1 MAVYAAHL
9 TRTLSGTPSVFQV
22 AAQEALGN
30 TVKPALRKVVEYLAA
45 VYPNKCSWLVD
56 WYDELYLVFDCCLQY
71 HYLKHYAASFSE
83 SFYGLLRVPTQFSSE
98 FGLGQRLPHWAEKG
112 SLALLVVLPYVRD
125 KAEKITQRW
134 REDDEDGRL
143 GKNTSDRLRRAA
155 FKLYSIIHFVCES
168 VKLIQLAAYISGRS
182 RSPTPALAAL
192 RLTLKDAPPQEADEY
207 TWSDLMKSIFTGQI
221 GSAVVTFPM
230 VGSLALRCVEYGAF
244 AVQFLRWWESREHSL
259 TQRCPRL
266 RRRSETSAR
275 SATTTS
281 ARSACKRGRCL
292 QCFQCPGTSSATS
305 VYPGTCGPTGA
316 ARSPN
321 SLLPNSPWLGLSGY
335 IFCYICISRYLRAN
349 RSCPVTKFPA
359 TEQSLV
365 RMYLRANRSCPVT
378 KFPATEQS
386 LVRMYVDD

>member
-22 AAQEALGN
+22 AAQDALGN

-56 WYDELYLVFDCCLQY
+56 WYDELYLVFDACLQY

-98 FGLGQRLPHWAEKG
+98 FSLGQRLPHWAEKG
-112 SLALLVVLPYVRD
+112 SLALLVVLPYIRD

-168 VKLIQLAAYISGRS
+168 VKLVQLAAYICGRS

-192 RLTLKDAPPQEADEY
+192 RLTLKDAPPQEPDEY
-207 TWSDLMKSIFTGQI
+207 TWSDLMKSVFTGQI

-230 VGSLALRCVEYGAF
+230 VGALALRCCEYGAF
-244 AVQFLRWWESREHSL
+244 AVQFLRWWESRGAL
-259 TQRCPRL
+259 ADTALPAPPPPQRDERSIRWKNKCPL
-266 RRRSETSAR
+266 
-275 SATTTS
+275 
-281 ARSACKRGRCL
+281 CL
-292 QCFQCPGTSSATS
+292 QTWK
-305 VYPGTCGPTGA
+305 VPTV
-316 ARSPN
+316 
-321 SLLPNSPWLGLSGY
+321 LPVSGY

-365 RMYLRANRSCPVT
+365 RMY
-378 KFPATEQS
+378 
-386 LVRMYVDD
+386 VDD